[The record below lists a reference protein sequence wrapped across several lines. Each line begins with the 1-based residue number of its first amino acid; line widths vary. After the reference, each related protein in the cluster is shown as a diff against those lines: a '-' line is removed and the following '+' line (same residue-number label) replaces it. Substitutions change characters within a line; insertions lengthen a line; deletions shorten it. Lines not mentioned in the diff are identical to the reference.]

1 MVRLLARATIEQ
13 FLSGNLFFK
22 LFIDPHMKITPLEIR
37 QKTFERTLRGYDK
50 DEVNAFL
57 LSLSQEWERMQDDVK
72 DLKMKFESAEREV
85 VKLREVENT
94 LYRTLKTAEDTGAS
108 ITDQA
113 NKSAELLLRES
124 QMKSDAMINEAKSR
138 ARNIIEDADMTTR
151 QLLEEMEEKLKG
163 LADQYKTMEL
173 HRDNL
178 LADLKRFAGETID
191 RVERAKNVTRDFNPD
206 SFLITARRE
215 AKKVMF
221 PNEIEQA
228 TRKVLANQEKAVEKQ
243 EKAIEK
249 QEKEVEKVMVETKVV
264 YAEAQVVSA
273 QPQPRVPKSF
283 FDDIQ

>member
-1 MVRLLARATIEQ
+1 
-13 FLSGNLFFK
+13 
-22 LFIDPHMKITPLEIR
+22 MKITPLEIR

-57 LSLSQEWERMQDDVK
+57 LSLSQEWERMQDGVK
-72 DLKMKFESAEREV
+72 EMKMKFESAEREV

-94 LYRTLKTAEDTGAS
+94 LFRTLKTAEDTGAS
-108 ITDQA
+108 VIDQA
-113 NKSAELLLRES
+113 NKSAELHVRES
-124 QMKSDAMINEAKSR
+124 QMRAEGMINEAKSR
-138 ARNIIEDADMTTR
+138 ARSIMEDAEMTTR

-206 SFLITARRE
+206 SFLLTARRE

-228 TRKVLANQEKAVEKQ
+228 TRKVLAEPP
-243 EKAIEK
+243 
-249 QEKEVEKVMVETKVV
+249 VEKVVPAEKITIETKVA
-264 YAEAQVVSA
+264 YAEANGTSA
-273 QPQPRVPKSF
+273 QPRVPKSF

>member
-1 MVRLLARATIEQ
+1 
-13 FLSGNLFFK
+13 
-22 LFIDPHMKITPLEIR
+22 MKITPLEIR
-37 QKTFERTLRGYDK
+37 QKTFERALRGYDK

-57 LSLSQEWERMQDDVK
+57 LNLSQNWERMQDEAK
-72 DLKMKFESAEREV
+72 EMKMKFESAEREV

-94 LYRTLKTAEDTGAS
+94 LFRTLKTAEDTGAS
-108 ITDQA
+108 VIDQA
-113 NKSAELLLRES
+113 NKSAELHLRES
-124 QMKSDAMINEAKSR
+124 QMKAEGMINEAKSR
-138 ARNIIEDADMTTR
+138 ARSIMVDAEMTTR

-206 SFLITARRE
+206 SFLSTARRE

-228 TRKVLANQEKAVEKQ
+228 TRKVLAEQEKAMQ
-243 EKAIEK
+243 EKTIEK
-249 QEKEVEKVMVETKVV
+249 VVVENKVA
-264 YAEAQVVSA
+264 YAEAQPASA
-273 QPQPRVPKSF
+273 QPRVPKSF